1 LSLSAC
7 GHSLQGIPLSLA
19 RPSPSS
25 HAPSPALQVIAFDRS
40 HNKASEV
47 RRLAEGFGLTCVKAY
62 KMDATKAVLTP
73 EQQAAA
79 AAAAGATRGAGGA
92 EGQQASSSG
101 NGAAAAGDTN
111 AAAGA
116 AKGVADGSRGRR
128 GGLSQP
134 PGEATLRRLERIAAS
149 RRARGLEPAPSA
161 HTAAGKE
168 AVIQGFPPGSFDYVL
183 CDAPCTALGLRPR
196 CVRAWMSSTSPPS
209 KLLQY
214 LHRPWAPGSSQE
226 LQDPI
231 LLHRHW
237 HLVQAGAP
245 ADAAG
250 AGGDRCLPAK
260 DSDGCG
266 AAGAA
271 GGHPRLL
278 HMQHQPRC
286 GWGCVLGWIARLL
299 GAAGQAAIGRVS
311 ARAALCRPMCPVA
324 WG

>member
-1 LSLSAC
+1 MGLLLHAAGRNCGRMGAALRCAALRFACLPGLSLSAC

-25 HAPSPALQVIAFDRS
+25 HTPSPALQVIAFDRS

-79 AAAAGATRGAGGA
+79 AAAGATRGAGGA

-116 AKGVADGSRGRR
+116 ARGVADGSRGRR

-134 PGEATLRRLERIAAS
+134 PSEATLRRLERIAAS

-161 HTAAGKE
+161 HTAAGK
-168 AVIQGFPPGSFDYVL
+168 
-183 CDAPCTALGLRPR
+183 
-196 CVRAWMSSTSPPS
+196 
-209 KLLQY
+209 
-214 LHRPWAPGSSQE
+214 
-226 LQDPI
+226 
-231 LLHRHW
+231 
-237 HLVQAGAP
+237 
-245 ADAAG
+245 
-250 AGGDRCLPAK
+250 
-260 DSDGCG
+260 
-266 AAGAA
+266 
-271 GGHPRLL
+271 
-278 HMQHQPRC
+278 
-286 GWGCVLGWIARLL
+286 
-299 GAAGQAAIGRVS
+299 
-311 ARAALCRPMCPVA
+311 
-324 WG
+324 

>member
-1 LSLSAC
+1 MPLAATADRWALRFACLPGLSLSAC

-168 AVIQGFPPGSFDYVL
+168 AVIQGFPPE
-183 CDAPCTALGLRPR
+183 ALTTCCAMRHAL
-196 CVRAWMSSTSPPS
+196 
-209 KLLQY
+209 
-214 LHRPWAPGSSQE
+214 PWACDPG
-226 LQDPI
+226 
-231 LLHRHW
+231 
-237 HLVQAGAP
+237 A
-245 ADAAG
+245 
-250 AGGDRCLPAK
+250 
-260 DSDGCG
+260 
-266 AAGAA
+266 
-271 GGHPRLL
+271 
-278 HMQHQPRC
+278 
-286 GWGCVLGWIARLL
+286 CVPG
-299 GAAGQAAIGRVS
+299 
-311 ARAALCRPMCPVA
+311 
-324 WG
+324 